1 MKLYCFFSFSI
12 FSLVF
17 LCYRATANT
26 NKASVNLLYLCYCCE
41 APGNISASKSPL
53 HRQHPLVQKIWPT
66 NFFQDP
72 LISLHSSFTSTD
84 MISLRKLEQIIQKL
98 LSVVLREN
106 FCCKIQKSI
115 SCYFNLLL
123 QMGSAV
129 RNIHFRKITSLELIF
144 ELFSVCPSHCFDFPL
159 LQNHKVNTHN
169 LIKWPSDS
177 EYYLITP
184 QWHSSK
190 LIEKYR

>member
-1 MKLYCFFSFSI
+1 MKHQATSVLQRAPCIVSTHLSKRFDQQISSKILWFLSI
-12 FSLVF
+12 VASHLMIWLAWESLS
-17 LCYRATANT
+17 R
-26 NKASVNLLYLCYCCE
+26 LYLV
-41 APGNISASKSPL
+41 
-53 HRQHPLVQKIWPT
+53 R
-66 NFFQDP
+66 
-72 LISLHSSFTSTD
+72 
-84 MISLRKLEQIIQKL
+84 IQKL

-184 QWHSSK
+184 LPRLGVYNDILQN
-190 LIEKYR
+190 